1 MTEQEL
7 RDKIVEILRYHR
19 DDFIEENYRRD
30 IERIDFYAL
39 ADALIAAGIGDVER
53 QHDVF
58 KKAYM
63 DFFTKLY
70 LDKKFH
76 KNFDS
81 ITLGCQIGKFEDMI
95 ARAEKELAEEEHA
108 TAMAVLRAAE
118 AEHRAEVAERALDKA
133 TELAYTY
140 RTQDDTLSC
149 SSCPFDSIFD
159 RCKERGLYE
168 DCSKRWKEELL
179 QQAEKELQEER
190 KDD

>member
-7 RDKIVEILRYHR
+7 KEKIVNILTNLNNVCRKGSVCKYCKY
-19 DDFIEENYRRD
+19 ENYD
-30 IERIDFYAL
+30 NCTEYAI
-39 ADALIAAGIGDVER
+39 ADALIVAGIGDVSEW
-53 QHDVF
+53 
-58 KKAYM
+58 K
-63 DFFTKLY
+63 
-70 LDKKFH
+70 
-76 KNFDS
+76 
-81 ITLGCQIGKFEDMI
+81 
-95 ARAEKELAEEEHA
+95 
-108 TAMAVLRAAE
+108 
-118 AEHRAEVAERALDKA
+118 HRAEVAERALDKA

-190 KDD
+190 KDE